1 MCGTHICMT
10 SSPPATARTT
20 VPDAGSAPAAV
31 APPAVAAPVDD
42 LGVVAPDGQDAD
54 LDRLDELLV
63 ELRRVLLRPG
73 YRRVLLGDLAG
84 SVGLATVRL
93 LRTVQRAGEPPS
105 IGTVAEVLAI
115 DPSTASRLVDRAAEE
130 GLLERRACADDRRRA
145 RLHLSPDGEE
155 LLAAVTARRRA
166 VLAAAVDGWDPDDLV
181 LLQVLVDRL
190 LVGFDL
196 ATGSA

>member
-1 MCGTHICMT
+1 MT
-10 SSPPATARTT
+10 TSPPAAARTT
-20 VPDAGSAPAAV
+20 VPAA
-31 APPAVAAPVDD
+31 DRHD
-42 LGVVAPDGQDAD
+42 LG

-63 ELRRVLLRPG
+63 ELRRVLLQPG
-73 YRRVLLGDLAG
+73 YRRALLGDLAG

-93 LRTVQRAGEPPS
+93 LRTVQHAGEPPS
-105 IGTVAEVLAI
+105 IGAVAEVLAI
-115 DPSTASRLVDRAAEE
+115 DTTTASRLVDRAAEG

-145 RLHLSPDGEE
+145 RLHLSPAGEE

-181 LLQVLVDRL
+181 LLEGLVDRL